1 MIAEIETRKQQG
13 DSSRSIDRSK
23 ESKLVDFMVIGAQK
37 CGTTTLAAQ
46 LASHTDVCFCKEKE
60 PGFFNAHENWFE
72 KLDEYHALYTPDEGQ
87 LCGEASTMYTFFPE
101 YLDTPERLYAYNPNL
116 KLIYV
121 MRDPIERVASLYAHN
136 VVRNIE
142 KRAPAEAVLQDPS
155 YVNRSRYGMQLRP
168 YIKLFGRDQILPIVF
183 EEYIADQANTL
194 EQVASFLGISADGF
208 GNDEESHNHK
218 TVGTP
223 YLKYEFIRQ
232 ITSSNLFQS
241 YRLYVPEK
249 LRFALR
255 GLVSNT
261 LNEKPEFPTALRE
274 TLYRLLFDDIA
285 SVEDLLG
292 RPVEAWQT
300 EFRVS

>member
-1 MIAEIETRKQQG
+1 MIADLEKTSQQARVDGVKDLTG
-13 DSSRSIDRSK
+13 DSL
-23 ESKLVDFMVIGAQK
+23 LVDFMIIGAQK

-46 LASHTDVCFCKEKE
+46 LTNHVDVCFCKEKE
-60 PGFFNAHENWFE
+60 PGFFNEHENWFE
-72 KLDEYHALYTPDEGQ
+72 RLDEYHSLYSPKEGQ

-142 KRAPAEAVLQDPS
+142 KRLPEEAVLQDPS

-168 YIKLFGRDQILPIVF
+168 FIKLFGQEQILPIVF
-183 EEYIADQANTL
+183 EEYIADQAATL
-194 EQVASFLGISADGF
+194 ERVSDFLGISADGF
-208 GNDEESHNHK
+208 HNDEESHNHK

-223 YLKYEFIRQ
+223 YLKYKFVRQ
-232 ITSSNLFQS
+232 ITGSNIFQA

-249 LRFALR
+249 IRFALR
-255 GLVSNT
+255 SLVSNT
-261 LNEKPEFPTALRE
+261 LHEKPEFPSSLRE

-285 SVEDLLG
+285 SVEALLG
-292 RPVEAWQT
+292 RPVDVWQT
-300 EFRVS
+300 DFRIP

>member
-1 MIAEIETRKQQG
+1 MENKKQQVNSDG
-13 DSSRSIDRSK
+13 TKGYSSKSM
-23 ESKLVDFMVIGAQK
+23 LVDFMVIGAQK

-46 LASHTDVCFCKEKE
+46 LASHTDVCFCQEKE
-60 PGFFNAHENWFE
+60 PGFFNTQEDWFE
-72 KLDEYHALYTPDEGQ
+72 KLDDYHALYTPKEGQ
-87 LCGEASTMYTFFPE
+87 ICGEASTMYTFFPE

-142 KRAPAEAVLQDPS
+142 KKPPAEAVLQDPS

-168 YIKLFGRDQILPIVF
+168 YIKLFGRDQILPIIF
-183 EEYIADQANTL
+183 EEYITDQANTL
-194 EQVASFLGISADGF
+194 EQVAAFLGISSDGF

-223 YLKYEFIRQ
+223 YLKYEFVRQ

-241 YRLYVPEK
+241 YRLYFPEK

-261 LNEKPEFPTALRE
+261 LNEKPEFPMALRE

-292 RPVEAWQT
+292 RSVKAWQT
-300 EFRVS
+300 EFRIS